1 MELPFVR
8 LSTLDFETN
17 QEFQPS
23 EQIIEQ
29 KIRKINLSTKNAKQR
44 LRNNF
49 AEIRRKNEVN
59 VGVKLSFN
67 LRLVSTLE
75 LLEMDIKYYF

>member
-59 VGVKLSFN
+59 VGVP
-67 LRLVSTLE
+67 V
-75 LLEMDIKYYF
+75 